1 VIVLA
6 AAGLVLFRVIP
17 REPSP
22 SAEDRVAARA
32 AIRTL
37 ASAPQGLRGVV
48 GGAESSLNK
57 ERQILERSVASAVDY
72 LQARLNIKIERR
84 TPPSKSS

>member
-1 VIVLA
+1 
-6 AAGLVLFRVIP
+6 
-17 REPSP
+17 
-22 SAEDRVAARA
+22 
-32 AIRTL
+32 
-37 ASAPQGLRGVV
+37 
-48 GGAESSLNK
+48 LNK